1 MTATPTT
8 GQVSG
13 TISWPSW
20 WPLRSKAVTLL
31 ENSHAGATFV
41 SSIKEMSLLPSLWSD
56 WLMVVLLGYH
66 RPHWPTEWQGLLGSV
81 SVPRTQQRAWHT
93 AAWLTL
99 TELLIGPLRHGIER
113 YRRTNVGSHWDGKVP
128 LMKGCEE
135 EARWAMDKGFHA
147 VSGAMDTPSPCPH
160 WTNRATSE
168 CESQAPHHCHRPFY
182 PFTVGQVFLCT
193 PSTSIHS
200 PILKTII
207 SSLLAMSLNQTL
219 KTADLGPK
227 ALASSEICV
236 NLMYTQFEFHVLLV
250 SHIPVCFS
258 QEFRAGTQSH
268 GKPLSTPIFTPQLT
282 TLFLFYRVLF
292 LTWPLIPKSSP
303 TGRSSRWTWR
313 MQYAVTRGPGM
324 AVTVATTLK
333 PVHRAHLPTHS
344 RPFMWV
350 TSLFPAGSQTCLR
363 TPSSSFLDGP
373 RYVSSWKVFA
383 FRPQMSSFLCL
394 IQHQKDC

>member
-1 MTATPTT
+1 MVLRGIGEQMWDPTGMEKFPSWKAVKRKPDEPWTKASMQCLVPWTPQALAPT
-8 GQVSG
+8 GQIEQLQNVSLRLPIIV
-13 TISWPSW
+13 TDPSILSQW
-20 WPLRSKAVTLL
+20 AKC
-31 ENSHAGATFV
+31 
-41 SSIKEMSLLPSLWSD
+41 SS
-56 WLMVVLLGYH
+56 
-66 RPHWPTEWQGLLGSV
+66 
-81 SVPRTQQRAWHT
+81 A
-93 AAWLTL
+93 
-99 TELLIGPLRHGIER
+99 
-113 YRRTNVGSHWDGKVP
+113 
-128 LMKGCEE
+128 
-135 EARWAMDKGFHA
+135 
-147 VSGAMDTPSPCPH
+147 PSP
-160 WTNRATSE
+160 
-168 CESQAPHHCHRPFY
+168 
-182 PFTVGQVFLCT
+182 
-193 PSTSIHS
+193 TSIHS

-219 KTADLGPK
+219 KTGDLGPK

-236 NLMYTQFEFHVLLV
+236 TLMYTQFEFHVLLV

-268 GKPLSTPIFTPQLT
+268 VKPLSTPIFTPQLT